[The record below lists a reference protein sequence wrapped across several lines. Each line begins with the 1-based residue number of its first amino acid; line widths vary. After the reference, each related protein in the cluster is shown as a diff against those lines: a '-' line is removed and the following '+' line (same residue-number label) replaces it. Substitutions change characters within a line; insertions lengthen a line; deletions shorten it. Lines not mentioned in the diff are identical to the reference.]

1 MHSFKQNLLMLALGF
16 ALVSPLAFSKGT
28 PNAHAAVPAAT
39 GAVNKATGNQMDR
52 EQPPSSQQT
61 DSTKTSTSTDASQ
74 SMKAEAQSPPGQG
87 NWWTEADTNDDGKIS
102 TAEATANAGLSSRF
116 GIVDTNK
123 DGFVTMDEY
132 RDFYTSTASQGETH
146 AAAHSAVVT
155 RDVWVRL
162 DADNDGQISASEAA
176 ADTNINGSF
185 SVMDADHDGFVTQ
198 EEYVVYSKAHK

>member
-39 GAVNKATGNQMDR
+39 GAVNKATGNQIDR

-132 RDFYTSTASQGETH
+132 RSFYTNNASQGEQH
-146 AAAHSAVVT
+146 ATAHSEVVT
-155 RDVWVRL
+155 RDVWTRL
-162 DADNDGQISASEAA
+162 DANADGRLSASELAV
-176 ADTNINGSF
+176 DVKLNGSF
-185 SVMDADHDGFVTQ
+185 TAMDSNNDGFVSQAEYRAYEKTQ
-198 EEYVVYSKAHK
+198 H